1 MIVGAWALI
10 YTFRSWVPYDASVLW
25 GRYHVFPLAGLAL
38 AGGAALQWMFGERLP
53 RRPLWNVASVAGA
66 AALLLLIHFA
76 PGRAGVQRFWFP
88 EQPLQ
93 FDQAAAVFDLAHE
106 FDLPRSWL
114 LENIWLPVEMGEG
127 RFRNAPEFYPQ
138 PAASNPRPEEFRAA
152 LDRLDFP
159 VGPLAGWERGIELL
173 GASVPRSIS
182 QGGILQATLYWR
194 STTVVADDYTVFVH
208 LRDAE
213 GRTCSQNDSFPA
225 ANTSPT
231 STWQP
236 GQQTRDRHDIPIDGD
251 CPPGTY
257 SVVVGLY
264 TPADG
269 RRLSL
274 AGTSHSEIKVAAVAV
289 KS

>member
-1 MIVGAWALI
+1 MIASGLIMIVGAWALI

-213 GRTCSQNDSFPA
+213 GPNLQSKRLVPRRQYVAHLDLA
-225 ANTSPT
+225 ARSADQRPT
-231 STWQP
+231 RYP
-236 GQQTRDRHDIPIDGD
+236 DR
-251 CPPGTY
+251 
-257 SVVVGLY
+257 
-264 TPADG
+264 
-269 RRLSL
+269 RRLSPGDL
-274 AGTSHSEIKVAAVAV
+274 FGGRRTLHARGWPATELGRNLPQ
-289 KS
+289 